1 MTPRDLLVSL
11 VGRGAKLTARDGR
24 IVIDDPTGVVTEADI
39 ADLTRLKPEVL
50 ALLAPN
56 PAALADPAPTH
67 GLVTPWPPRDPRL
80 ASWGIPWRQRWGRR
94 ADALRDEGLDWRS
107 AERQAF
113 DEVLADR
120 RAEGLDEFG
129 SESERAEPG
138 PDDPGPIPQLPPD
151 AQPSRRPHRPI
162 SDQYQL
168 SLST

>member
-67 GLVTPWPPRDPRL
+67 REPL
-80 ASWGIPWRQRWGRR
+80 RR
-94 ADALRDEGLDWRS
+94 N
-107 AERQAF
+107 F
-113 DEVLADR
+113 
-120 RAEGLDEFG
+120 
-129 SESERAEPG
+129 
-138 PDDPGPIPQLPPD
+138 
-151 AQPSRRPHRPI
+151 RRPDSCLTRLCQIDRFGPARAT
-162 SDQYQL
+162 SQTGCGARETA
-168 SLST
+168 SPATCR